1 MTRTEILADMTHLYP
16 TEMGGFIGFTL
27 AFMDDSGSDVLV
39 RITPDNLRE
48 LRDKIKATLSLWEKH
63 HCLTSKARIQE

>member
-27 AFMDDSGSDVLV
+27 SFMDDSGSDVLV
-39 RITPDNLRE
+39 RITPDNLYE
-48 LRDKIKATLSLWEKH
+48 LGNKIKATLSLWEKP
-63 HCLTSKARIQE
+63 HCLASKVKEE